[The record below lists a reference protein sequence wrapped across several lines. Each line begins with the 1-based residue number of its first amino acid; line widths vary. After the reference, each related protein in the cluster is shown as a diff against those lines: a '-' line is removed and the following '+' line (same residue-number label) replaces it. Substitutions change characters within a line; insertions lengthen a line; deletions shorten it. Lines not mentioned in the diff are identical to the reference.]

1 MHRVVRRINEVTGTV
16 YNNGEDMQIVRYEPG
31 QFYKVRAQT
40 QTCVCA
46 ACTHACVFFRHNA
59 CWSISSPPLTPM
71 LPAPLFPS
79 STGAPRPEHGGV
91 GAAGAARP
99 HLLHVPQ
106 RGGPLPP
113 PLRTTVWVVYPSHL
127 WVLCHPH
134 HGGIPSPTPR
144 PPAPAQV
151 GGGGETYFPNVRDP
165 KTGQQGIMVQPHP
178 GSAIL
183 WPSTLD
189 AEPMRAD
196 MRTPPAALEL

>member
-1 MHRVVRRINEVTGTV
+1 
-16 YNNGEDMQIVRYEPG
+16 
-31 QFYKVRAQT
+31 
-40 QTCVCA
+40 
-46 ACTHACVFFRHNA
+46 
-59 CWSISSPPLTPM
+59 M
-71 LPAPLFPS
+71 LPAPLCRQVHHDQN
-79 STGAPRPEHGGV
+79 TAVWAPQGPRVLTFFMYLNEVGG
-91 GAAGAARP
+91 P
-99 HLLHVPQ
+99 HLPCA
-106 RGGPLPP
+106 PP
-113 PLRTTVWVVYPSHL
+113 SGWCTPSHMWVV
-127 WVLCHPH
+127 CHPH
-134 HGGIPSPTPR
+134 HAGIPSPTPR